1 MIIRSTIRTNKG
13 GRKLF
18 FKFPFTVY
26 QENQMKT
33 DVYRRRLATDMEGM
47 IELENQHAVTP
58 NEIIDPYKDHVNLK
72 CIKCVFTP
80 RNGNM

>member
-1 MIIRSTIRTNKG
+1 
-13 GRKLF
+13 
-18 FKFPFTVY
+18 
-26 QENQMKT
+26 MKT